1 MYMLNGLTTVPVCSN
16 FAMYNNLVV
25 ELEQIK
31 EVIDLVYQK
40 KTPLLNTAEFLSVCS
55 AFYFMINQINQIMQ
69 IIQGGR
75 AVEVERL
82 LDQHRMGDHCCQVE
96 IRLGVRLDLVDRL
109 RVDHE
114 LA

>member
-1 MYMLNGLTTVPVCSN
+1 MYMLNGLTTVLVCSN

-55 AFYFMINQINQIMQ
+55 TFAS
-69 IIQGGR
+69 
-75 AVEVERL
+75 
-82 LDQHRMGDHCCQVE
+82 
-96 IRLGVRLDLVDRL
+96 
-109 RVDHE
+109 
-114 LA
+114 

>member
-1 MYMLNGLTTVPVCSN
+1 MYMLNGLTTVLVCSN

-31 EVIDLVYQK
+31 EVIYLVYQK
-40 KTPLLNTAEFLSVCS
+40 KTPLLNTAEFLRVCS
-55 AFYFMINQINQIMQ
+55 AFCFMINQIMQ

-75 AVEVERL
+75 AVEVDRL
-82 LDQHRMGDHCCQVE
+82 LDQQRMGDHYCQVE
-96 IRLGVRLDLVDRL
+96 IHLGVRLGLVDRL
-109 RVDHE
+109 RVGHE